1 MLNNALAYLIDV
13 VFGLFT
19 YTLLLRLVMQMLRAP
34 FRNPLGQAVM
44 ALTDWIVKPLRKILP
59 GFRGID
65 WATVIAAFVFQF
77 AWLLAQQL
85 AFGRAFMLLGPGIAF
100 LLLATLIALVKAI
113 LWLVIIVVF
122 AQAILSWVAP
132 DGPLAGVL
140 NALTFPVLRP
150 VRRVVPPIGGTLDLS
165 PLIVIVIAQL
175 LLITLVPFLESGAT
189 RLFI

>member
-13 VFGLFT
+13 FFGLVT
-19 YTLLLRLVMQMLRAP
+19 YTLLLRLVMQLLRAP

-44 ALTDWIVKPLRKILP
+44 ALTDWIVKPLRKVLP
-59 GFRGID
+59 GYRGVD
-65 WATVIAAFVFQF
+65 WATVVAAIVFQF
-77 AWLLAQQL
+77 AWLLALQFT
-85 AFGRAFMLLGPGIAF
+85 FGRAFALVGPGIAF
-100 LLLATLIALVKAI
+100 LLLATVIALVKAL

-132 DGPLAGVL
+132 DGPLSGVL

-165 PLIVIVIAQL
+165 PLIVIVLAQL
-175 LLITLVPFLESGAT
+175 LLITIVPWLESGAT